1 MSGAG
6 ERPAAREMGLPWAS
20 GSRLNAG
27 PGDPAS
33 LPEAFPLSGMFYLD
47 PFFCQTPTHCSRPSN
62 GTFSAKSAPKSHPHS
77 PLEPLRRP
85 LSMAFILCLS
95 FIMKK
100 KNGLYLLYFPFKLPR
115 AEFFFSCLLSLIPV
129 PNPVTAMLDEFC

>member
-47 PFFCQTPTHCSRPSN
+47 PFFCQTPTHCSGPSN

-100 KNGLYLLYFPFKLPR
+100 KMDCICFTSPLNFQGQN
-115 AEFFFSCLLSLIPV
+115 FFFLSFISDPSTQ
-129 PNPVTAMLDEFC
+129 PSDCYAG